1 MKRETISQALD
12 LLEERHVS
20 ATASFDPGAIQEPP
34 ERIVPMKKKRILS
47 FALAAALL
55 LALSVAAY
63 AAWSVHEA
71 KQQELKADLKIEEN
85 QVSSYHEY
93 AVPDEQA
100 SGLVLLSAVNDGDV
114 QRVYVNISPVSEE
127 NAGAFPKETSFSW
140 SIDGTDIGGFAGPG
154 LPAGL
159 SLSGEKE
166 IREAVLQ
173 YAYDRETQTMT
184 LECYIDLYFLEQA
197 ERALGTENLP
207 LLVHMRAGQEEP
219 VSFGPVFF
227 SRTEEQVRYFDFG
240 NALYHDRETGLE
252 IEVVGLELTPFSA
265 VWKVH
270 YEGDESF
277 HGPETDQ
284 EAYAPWSLL
293 EDKVCMEA
301 RLIFSDSSEFST
313 GGALTCP
320 YENGTVNLFCGW
332 GRAID
337 IQEVQRIVLDD
348 LVLWEADS

>member
-1 MKRETISQALD
+1 
-12 LLEERHVS
+12 
-20 ATASFDPGAIQEPP
+20 
-34 ERIVPMKKKRILS
+34 MKKKRILS
-47 FALAAALL
+47 FALAAVLL
-55 LALSVAAY
+55 LALSVVAY

-127 NAGAFPKETSFSW
+127 DAGAFPKETSFSW

-166 IREAVLQ
+166 IRESVLQ

-184 LECYIDLYFLEQA
+184 LECYIDLSFLERA
-197 ERALGTENLP
+197 ENALGTGSLP
-207 LLVHMRAGQEEP
+207 LLVHMRSGQEEP

-227 SRTEEQVRYFDFG
+227 SRTEKQVRYFDFG
-240 NALYHDRETGLE
+240 HALYHDGETGLE
-252 IEVVGLELTPFSA
+252 IEVAGLELTPFSA

-270 YEGDESF
+270 YEGDAAF
-277 HGPETDQ
+277 HTPGADQ
-284 EAYAPWSLL
+284 EAYGPWSLL

-301 RLIFSDSSEFST
+301 RLLFSDGSEFTT

-337 IQEVQRIVLDD
+337 IDDVQRIVLGDQ
-348 LVLWEADS
+348 VLWDENS